1 MSKIISSK
9 SNSSASTQEEET
21 HIITLIQCDY
31 DSFDEDDDE
40 NSSQNSIDS
49 SELAEDSDGEI
60 EIITYFRK
68 IKKNLDI
75 IDEYSNEII
84 SA

>member
-75 IDEYSNEII
+75 IDE
-84 SA
+84 

>member
-21 HIITLIQCDY
+21 HIITLIPCDY

-68 IKKNLDI
+68 VKKNLDI
-75 IDEYSNEII
+75 IDE
-84 SA
+84 

>member
-21 HIITLIQCDY
+21 HIITLIPCDY
-31 DSFDEDDDE
+31 DSFDEDDDDK

-49 SELAEDSDGEI
+49 SELADDSDGEI

-68 IKKNLDI
+68 VKKNLDV
-75 IDEYSNEII
+75 IDE
-84 SA
+84 